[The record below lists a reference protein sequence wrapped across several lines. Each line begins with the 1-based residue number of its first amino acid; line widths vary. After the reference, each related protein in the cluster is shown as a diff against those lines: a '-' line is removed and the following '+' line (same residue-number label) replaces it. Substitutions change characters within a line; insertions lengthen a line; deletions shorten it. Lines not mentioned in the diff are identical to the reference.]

1 MMEEKKNI
9 FDYISELFAT
19 FGIITCIFMILIV
32 VIGDLAYGYS
42 SFFEYG
48 KKALSINTLFQL
60 VGLSFII
67 SVCRN
72 VFLTDRWIRQMS
84 IIVRNILF
92 FLILIVTIVLFVIMF
107 KWFPISDIKAWV
119 GFIISFAVCS
129 SLGVVI
135 IRIKENSE
143 NRKMEQALDRFKK
156 E

>member
-1 MMEEKKNI
+1 MMEEKKNM
-9 FDYISELFAT
+9 FDHISELFAT

-92 FLILIVTIVLFVIMF
+92 FLLLIVTIVLFVIMF